1 MMPTSLTLPAPAKLN
16 LLLHITGRRPD
27 GYHEL
32 QTLFQFLALAD
43 TLTFTLTDD
52 GQARLANSLPD
63 VKDSDN
69 LVLRAARLLEPL
81 RPNPQQ
87 GIHIQLG
94 KHLPMG
100 GGLGAGSSDAA
111 TTLLAL
117 NHLWQLNLPHTQL
130 LQLGLQLGADVPIFI
145 LGQTAWAEGV
155 GEQLTPTPMPEAPYL
170 LVHPGCH
177 CNTGLLF
184 SHPQLPRNTPRIQP
198 ADALQYLGDNDFAAL
213 VRQLYPPVQA
223 VFDWLSAAGL
233 QPHLTGSGACVYA
246 RLPDTATG
254 EQVLQRLPEQLAG
267 SPIRGW
273 LTHSLNT
280 SPAHQQLN
288 ALKGSLLHSASL

>member
-1 MMPTSLTLPAPAKLN
+1 MPTTLTLPAPAKLN

-43 TLTFTLTDD
+43 ALTFTLTDD
-52 GQARLANSLPD
+52 GQARLESSLPGVND
-63 VKDSDN
+63 ADN
-69 LVLRAARLLEPL
+69 LVLRAARLLAPL
-81 RPNPQQ
+81 RTNPQQ
-87 GIHIQLG
+87 GVSIRLD

-117 NHLWQLNLPHTQL
+117 NQLWQLHLSQAQL

-145 LGQTAWAEGV
+145 FGQTAWAEGV
-155 GEQLTPTPMPEAPYL
+155 GEQLTPSPMPEAPYL

-177 CNTGLLF
+177 CNTSLLF
-184 SHPQLPRNTPRIQP
+184 SHPELPRNTPRINP
-198 ADALQYLGDNDFAAL
+198 ADALQHLGNNDFAAL
-213 VRQLYPPVQA
+213 VCQLYPPVQA
-223 VFDWLSAAGL
+223 VFDWLTAAGL
-233 QPHLTGSGACVYA
+233 QPRLTGSGACVYA
-246 RLPDTATG
+246 RLPDTASG
-254 EQVLQRLPEQLAG
+254 AQLLQVLPMQLSG

-280 SPAHQQLN
+280 SPTHQQLN
-288 ALKGSLLHSASL
+288 ALKGSLLHSAWL